1 LSELDRIVGRPVS
14 HPSFAHLH
22 VHSEYSVLDGACRI
36 DALAERAAAFGQPAL
51 GLTDHGVMNGAIEHY
66 QACKRHGIKPIV
78 GLEAYFVDDCKTEE
92 VRYERNHLTLLAS
105 NDEGFR
111 NLVKLSSAG
120 YLEGYKRGKANV
132 DLALLERY
140 SDGVIALTGCLQSRF
155 CRRLVDDAGA
165 EARSHVDQLLQVFGP
180 EDVYFEVQ
188 KNGVPEQDKAN
199 EGIVRIAQEVG
210 RPLVATGD
218 VHYLGREDF
227 DNHKALLCVQ
237 TKSTLAEPKLTFDTN
252 EFFLKDSGEMAQ
264 AFAEWPESLASTV
277 EIAERCN
284 IEIELGKM
292 LIPRFETPDGEPE
305 EAYLRRLAHEGLR
318 QRYGDPPPA
327 DAVERLEMELGVI
340 EKMGFSAYFL
350 IVWDFVKFAKD
361 RGIAVGPGR
370 GSAAG
375 SIVSYCL
382 QITDVDP
389 IEYELLFERFLNAE
403 RISMPDID
411 IDFSV
416 KGRDRVIQY
425 VADKYGR
432 ESVAQIITFG
442 RMYPRAATR
451 DAARVLGFDYGAGDR
466 VAKLIPEPIMGRSKS
481 FDEYLTEEADL
492 RRVYDAEPEARQIID
507 VARGLEGIVRNSSIH
522 AAAVV
527 IADRPLTDIVPLQL
541 AEDKSASA
549 AEGERAYRTVTQY
562 PMTPIEQIGLLK
574 MDFLGL
580 RNLDVIEAALDII
593 EQSTGE
599 RPDMTTLPL
608 DDVKTYE
615 MLARGE
621 SIGVFQFESDGMQDA
636 LKKVRPTEFND
647 IVALVA
653 LYRPGAMRFI
663 DTYARNKRN
672 PDAISYTDE
681 RLRPITESSRG
692 VILYQEQSMQIAKA
706 IAGFSGPEADDLR
719 KAIGKKQRDRMA
731 ALKDRFFEGAR
742 ASGTSEPV
750 IAELWGVN
758 EAAADYSFNRSHAAC
773 YGLISYRTA
782 WLKANYPAEY
792 MAALISS
799 VMSTKDKVPFFVAR
813 CEDMGIEVLPP
824 DVNQSGHD
832 FKVVEGNIRFG
843 LDAVKGLG
851 YLAVE
856 AIIRAREEDG
866 PFTSIWDFCRRV
878 DCQAVNKKASES
890 LAKCGAFDS
899 LRGSRT
905 GLMHMLPRAQASGT
919 QAQQDAASGQGS
931 FFDLDDTN
939 ADAAAHHDPP
949 IPDLPDDRKQL
960 NEWEK
965 ETLGLFLSSHPLK
978 EVRHALRAK
987 VDCSLADLAGKKDG
1001 EWVTAGGMIAEC
1013 KRIRTKKGDPMMF
1026 ATLDDLEGQVE
1037 LLVFNS
1043 AYAANADKIDVDK
1056 IVIVRGR
1063 VDHKEAGET
1072 KLVAQEVEPFD
1083 PSEEEVL
1090 RAIEEAGT
1098 EAIVRRLTLLVSPGV
1113 PDTFLE
1119 ELKEVVGHH
1128 PGEQELL
1135 LAVGAR
1141 KLVLGP
1147 EFKVSG
1153 STACQSEL
1161 SALHGAARVVA

>member
-1 LSELDRIVGRPVS
+1 
-14 HPSFAHLH
+14 
-22 VHSEYSVLDGACRI
+22 
-36 DALAERAAAFGQPAL
+36 
-51 GLTDHGVMNGAIEHY
+51 
-66 QACKRHGIKPIV
+66 
-78 GLEAYFVDDCKTEE
+78 
-92 VRYERNHLTLLAS
+92 
-105 NDEGFR
+105 
-111 NLVKLSSAG
+111 
-120 YLEGYKRGKANV
+120 
-132 DLALLERY
+132 
-140 SDGVIALTGCLQSRF
+140 
-155 CRRLVDDAGA
+155 
-165 EARSHVDQLLQVFGP
+165 
-180 EDVYFEVQ
+180 
-188 KNGVPEQDKAN
+188 
-199 EGIVRIAQEVG
+199 
-210 RPLVATGD
+210 
-218 VHYLGREDF
+218 
-227 DNHKALLCVQ
+227 
-237 TKSTLAEPKLTFDTN
+237 
-252 EFFLKDSGEMAQ
+252 
-264 AFAEWPESLASTV
+264 
-277 EIAERCN
+277 
-284 IEIELGKM
+284 
-292 LIPRFETPDGEPE
+292 
-305 EAYLRRLAHEGLR
+305 
-318 QRYGDPPPA
+318 
-327 DAVERLEMELGVI
+327 
-340 EKMGFSAYFL
+340 
-350 IVWDFVKFAKD
+350 
-361 RGIAVGPGR
+361 VGPGR

-466 VAKLIPEPIMGRSKS
+466 IAKLIPEPIMGRSKS

-562 PMTPIEQIGLLK
+562 PMKPIEEIGLLK

-608 DDVKTYE
+608 DDAKTYE

-621 SIGVFQFESDGMQDA
+621 SIGVFQFESDGMRDA

-647 IVALVA
+647 IVALGA

-758 EAAADYSFNRSHAAC
+758 ENAADYSFNRSHAAC

-799 VMSTKDKVPFFVAR
+799 VMSTKDKVPFFVAK

-890 LAKCGAFDS
+890 LAKCGAFAS

-905 GLMHMLPRAQASGT
+905 GLMHMLPRAQASGV

-987 VDCSLADLAGKKDG
+987 VDCSLSELAGKKDG

-1090 RAIEEAGT
+1090 RATEAAVT
-1098 EAIVRRLTLLVSPGV
+1098 EAIVRRLTLHVSPGV

-1135 LAVGAR
+1135 LAVGPR